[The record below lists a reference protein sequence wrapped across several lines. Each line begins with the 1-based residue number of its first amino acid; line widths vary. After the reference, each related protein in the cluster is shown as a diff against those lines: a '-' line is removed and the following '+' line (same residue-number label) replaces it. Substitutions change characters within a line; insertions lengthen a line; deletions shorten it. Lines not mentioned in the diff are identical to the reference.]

1 MKSLLSLSAAT
12 ALAIS
17 ALSVASAPQ
26 ARAEA
31 LYLKYAIN
39 VSGAD
44 VMRMSFGGDVGK
56 NAYNARV
63 SIQPS
68 GLMSFFIK
76 KSFALS
82 ASGAIGKS
90 GVRPRSFVME
100 IKKKKKLK
108 TARVTWN
115 SPSLTWTRSPR
126 LDAAT
131 RASIRRAIGKGAPD
145 PLALLVSLAGKDPAK
160 ACRGTRRVFDGH
172 DVYDLR
178 LSLGGTKKFST
189 SLYKGTAVLCRMRFV
204 PVVMLSEK
212 KRRQALSDPWLF
224 NIWLAPVVTR
234 DAGRLMV
241 PVAAYG
247 RMQGRKFT
255 ATLTRASIGGRKLSA
270 R

>member
-1 MKSLLSLSAAT
+1 MKSLVSLSTAAVVAAFALFAAT
-12 ALAIS
+12 AS
-17 ALSVASAPQ
+17 Q

-31 LYLKYAIN
+31 LELKYSIN
-39 VSGAD
+39 VSGAKA
-44 VMRMSFGGDVGK
+44 MNMTFSGNVGK
-56 NAYNARV
+56 SAYKARV
-63 SIQPS
+63 RIKPA
-68 GLMSFFIK
+68 GFMSLFIK

-90 GVRPRSFVME
+90 GVRPRSFVMD

-115 SPSLTWTRSPR
+115 SPSLTWTRSPG
-126 LDAAT
+126 LEAAT
-131 RASIRRAIGKGAPD
+131 RARIRRAIGKGAPD
-145 PLALLVSLAGKDPAK
+145 PLALLVSLAGKDPAR

-224 NIWLAPVVTR
+224 NVWLAPVVTR